1 MSRPAIRT
9 GGSGVVLVL
18 VGILLS
24 LLGDASVR
32 LFAIGL
38 AVVGAGTVVLT
49 VLFFSALGHIED
61 RDTLP
66 DPDAWNGF
74 SAPGSGTWI
83 SHAGDA
89 DAEPA
94 AKEGEVPAG
103 MSREQ
108 TEG

>member
-1 MSRPAIRT
+1 
-9 GGSGVVLVL
+9 VVLVL

-24 LLGDASVR
+24 LLGDASVT

-38 AVVGAGTVVLT
+38 AVVGVGTLVLT
-49 VLFFSALGHIED
+49 GLFFSALGHVED

-66 DPDAWNGF
+66 DPDAWHGF
-74 SAPGSGTWI
+74 SAPGSGTWL
-83 SHAGDA
+83 SHKGDA

-94 AKEGEVPAG
+94 AKEAEMPARPAPAMPG

-108 TEG
+108 AEG